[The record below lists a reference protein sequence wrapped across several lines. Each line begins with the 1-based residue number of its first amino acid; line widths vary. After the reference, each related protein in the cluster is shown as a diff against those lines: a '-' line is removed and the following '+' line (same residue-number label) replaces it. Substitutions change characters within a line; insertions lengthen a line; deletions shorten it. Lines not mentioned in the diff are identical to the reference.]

1 MQINWQKFLSLWV
14 DIIEKTVNNNTST
27 NEKVRTLPIIYLAFC
42 IADLVQSTL
51 GPRVQNPCLSG
62 GLTCIR
68 ATSRSMI
75 LRWKRRGISLRKI
88 GVKSARPSFTAS
100 RQFAPVNKELL
111 LKIPTMDCKIIGTIW
126 FPFVKKKKRKE
137 LMITKKSLKLELEA
151 GSITYW
157 IIKTFCYPVCD
168 WVKFFK
174 LHIYWSFTLLRFSL
188 KKI

>member
-1 MQINWQKFLSLWV
+1 MGYVRAKIGLTGQFDGHQPGNYLQPCLWV

-75 LRWKRRGISLRKI
+75 LRWKRRGISLKKI

-111 LKIPTMDCKIIGTIW
+111 LKIPTMDCKIIGTI
-126 FPFVKKKKRKE
+126 
-137 LMITKKSLKLELEA
+137 
-151 GSITYW
+151 
-157 IIKTFCYPVCD
+157 
-168 WVKFFK
+168 
-174 LHIYWSFTLLRFSL
+174 
-188 KKI
+188 